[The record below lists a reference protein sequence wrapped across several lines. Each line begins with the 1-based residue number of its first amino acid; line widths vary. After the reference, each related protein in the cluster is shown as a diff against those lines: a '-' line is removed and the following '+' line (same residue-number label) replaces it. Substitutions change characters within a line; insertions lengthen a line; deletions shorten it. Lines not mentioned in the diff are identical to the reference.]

1 MAAKGKGGNTVT
13 TVWGIAEPIAQSLGL
28 KLWDV
33 RFEKEGANWYLR
45 VFIDSEEGVTID
57 QCEGV
62 SRELDPILDEED
74 PIPDSYIFEV
84 SSAGLERTL
93 KRPSDFERF
102 IDSLVEVK
110 LYKAKEGRK
119 EHVGRLKAYDEGAV
133 EIEVAGNTIRFEKNE
148 VANVRLRVEIGG

>member
-1 MAAKGKGGNTVT
+1 MSKITDV
-13 TVWGIAEPIAQSLGL
+13 VWKLAEPVAKNHGCE
-28 KLWDV
+28 LWDV
-33 RFEKEGANWYLR
+33 EYVKEAGEWYLR
-45 VFIDSEEGVTID
+45 VFIVSEEGVTID

-119 EHVGRLKAYDEGAV
+119 EHVGRLKAYDDGAV
-133 EIEVAGNTIRFEKNE
+133 EIDVAGNTIRFEKNE

>member
-1 MAAKGKGGNTVT
+1 MSKITDV
-13 TVWGIAEPIAQSLGL
+13 VWKLAEPVAKNHGCE
-28 KLWDV
+28 LWDV
-33 RFEKEGANWYLR
+33 EYVKEAGEWYLR
-45 VFIDSEEGVTID
+45 VYIDSDEGVTID

-93 KRPSDFERF
+93 KRPSDFEKF
-102 IDSLVEVK
+102 IGSLVEVK